1 MSNYSRQDDFSAKSG
16 TTIFGSDVDAEFDAV
31 LTAVNSKL
39 DASDRGAAN
48 GVASLGAGVLVPVGI
63 SGNAT
68 SGGGQLPEAT
78 ATALGAVELATSGE
92 ATTLTDPSRVI
103 TPATLAAVITA
114 AAGTGLIEESTG
126 VLGVSLNEVA
136 AETSI
141 ALNDYIIMIDVTD
154 NGTQKITRSNFIT
167 SMEPDVN
174 HDALSGFV
182 ANEHIDHSAV
192 SVTAGSGLTGG
203 GAITGTVTLNIGA
216 GTGISVAADS
226 ISVDFS
232 GTTNI
237 EGNVLAA
244 TDSFAVND
252 GGVLKQ
258 IDYQDMGYVVQTA
271 QTSQTLAAS
280 DMNTIMEFDTTAT
293 LTIPLNSTTAL
304 PVGACVI
311 IVNDNASTQVTVT
324 AAASVTLNS
333 INHPGGTVAASDKVM
348 AGGTACLI
356 KTQTNEWYLSGNIV
370 D

>member
-48 GVASLGAGVLVPVGI
+48 GVASLGAGVLIPAGI

-68 SGGGQLPEAT
+68 SGGGQLPEAST
-78 ATALGAVELATSGE
+78 TTLGAVELATGTE
-92 ATTLTDPSRVI
+92 LTNLTDPLRVI
-103 TPATLAAVITA
+103 TPLGMASIISQLP
-114 AAGTGLIEESTG
+114 GTGLAESSG
-126 VLGVSLNEVA
+126 VLSVDLNEVG
-136 AETSI
+136 AETT
-141 ALNDYIIMIDVTD
+141 LVGGDYLVCIDVTD
-154 NGTQKITRSNFIT
+154 NGTQKITVTNMVTVLEGLVS
-167 SMEPDVN
+167 
-174 HDALSGFV
+174 HDNLVGFV
-182 ANEHIDHSAV
+182 ANEHIDHSSV
-192 SVTAGSGLTGG
+192 SVTAGNGLTGG
-203 GAITGTVTLNIGA
+203 GAITGNVTLNVGA

-237 EGNVLAA
+237 EGNVLQA

-252 GGVLKQ
+252 GGALKQ
-258 IDYQDMGYVVQTA
+258 IDYQDMGYRVQTA

-280 DMNTIMEFDTTAT
+280 DMNTVMEFDTTAT

-333 INHPGGTVAASDKVM
+333 INHPGGAVAGSDKVM